1 MTLSR
6 GFIEFFLRFFR
17 PLYLSPP
24 IRFALFFIFPA
35 PISYSAHSLLSAAR
49 FIITLVNK
57 SSNPLTLI
65 SGTIEKKKG
74 KNRHGMRLRFYAV
87 LLLLLLLL
95 LPLLFSSRSYNWRVY
110 ILQINSL
117 NPKIL
122 ILNSRLFGVK
132 IAISSL
138 VYDRMIN

>member
-87 LLLLLLLL
+87 LLLLLLP
-95 LPLLFSSRSYNWRVY
+95 PLLFSSRSYNWRVY

-122 ILNSRLFGVK
+122 ILNSGLKLQYRL
-132 IAISSL
+132 
-138 VYDRMIN
+138 R

>member
-65 SGTIEKKKG
+65 SGTIEKKKE
-74 KNRHGMRLRFYAV
+74 KIGMACDCAFTRVFFFFLSSS
-87 LLLLLLLL
+87 
-95 LPLLFSSRSYNWRVY
+95 PLVRIIGAS
-110 ILQINSL
+110 IQINSL

>member
-87 LLLLLLLL
+87 LLLLLLP
-95 LPLLFSSRSYNWRVY
+95 PLLFSSRSYNWRVY

>member
-87 LLLLLLLL
+87 LLLL
-95 LPLLFSSRSYNWRVY
+95 PLLFSSCSYNWRVY

>member
-87 LLLLLLLL
+87 LLLL
-95 LPLLFSSRSYNWRVY
+95 PLLFSSRSYNWRVY